1 MNAAHKAAFL
11 LAGNLTIL
19 NIQNLSKPVIEFN
32 FGTRTR
38 EGLFA
43 TVHVCAQGL
52 EGLIKVSTP
61 GGKYYAVIKKGS
73 NANATLWLCTS
84 LNHTSDLALRRSTL
98 SFRPHASS
106 TQDEKLASGFSVFS
120 RLMLASISS
129 ITSWGK
135 RIPLVSDLLFLY
147 PVAILKSPIKCICTI
162 RENIN
167 IKRIDVFMHQRL
179 RCLCTLSTG
188 KAQVIPKIA
197 KPRSARTLAG
207 PLTKP
212 LYEVTIMADSQHT
225 QTRPKFQYRFLAL
238 DRANRRATP
247 CRLTVEASTEHEARL
262 ILCAHFILS
271 LAARLPVSGSAHV

>member
-1 MNAAHKAAFL
+1 MRN
-11 LAGNLTIL
+11 
-19 NIQNLSKPVIEFN
+19 VM
-32 FGTRTR
+32 
-38 EGLFA
+38 
-43 TVHVCAQGL
+43 TVHSLHLSMPAFQGL
-52 EGLIKVSTP
+52 RLATFAIVDEAHQRTKDKASKAFKSNRARFIEVEEFSDS
-61 GGKYYAVIKKGS
+61 IKKGS
-73 NANATLWLCTS
+73 NANIPLWLSPNMDHSSCAS
-84 LNHTSDLALRRSTL
+84 VLALRRSAL

-106 TQDEKLASGFSVFS
+106 TQDEKLASGLSVLS
-120 RLMLASISS
+120 RSMLASISS

-225 QTRPKFQYRFLAL
+225 QTRRKFQYRFLAL

-271 LAARLPVSGSAHV
+271 LAARLPVSGSAHE